1 MEDRTNEQFVD
12 VDFTGS
18 RFRGVIFSGV
28 TISDAW
34 LADVDISGMVAG
46 VSINGID
53 VTGYVDAELDRRH
66 PERRLL
72 APDDPPGARLAWQTV
87 EELSSATVERARA
100 LPPAALDEAVEG
112 EWSFLETLRHL
123 VFATDRWISGPVLG
137 DPDPFHRLGR
147 PNDPLDEIPAGMLD
161 LDARPALDEV
171 LAVRR
176 DRMDRVRAFVHG
188 VDAKGLE
195 REVRSPNGGAT
206 TVLRCLHVVLREEW
220 WHDQYANRDLAILEG
235 RAPSAG

>member
-100 LPPAALDEAVEG
+100 FPPAAL
-112 EWSFLETLRHL
+112 
-123 VFATDRWISGPVLG
+123 ATDRWISGPVLG

-235 RAPSAG
+235 RPPSAG